1 MTSILNSHEYT
12 APRSNPEVA
21 RIMQEKGVGRK
32 RAYNI
37 LRQAKAA
44 QFTVEVPQTQRAQ
57 VLTSLVEHAGQS
69 KNAAQL
75 LEQLH
80 ADGVNIDM
88 HDVVKSLWS
97 LQKTN
102 FVQFRER
109 NNPPSLYAIKVT
121 DQGLAAYGDMKER
134 LATDAGT
141 ITVPETPLITEA
153 RASVALDHDPKMET
167 QSVEVE
173 TILPGT
179 PEWDESEVALEA
191 QRRAEYTGI
200 DLSDFPLMRSIRDR
214 ARKESV
220 LAKAAALLED
230 AGEDDMAL
238 DVMNLTQFNA
248 LELEVKQMLQSIGEV

>member
-1 MTSILNSHEYT
+1 MTSILNSNEYK

-21 RIMQEKGVGRK
+21 AIMAEKGVGRK
-32 RAYNI
+32 RAYTI

-102 FVQFRER
+102 FVMFRER
-109 NNPPSLYAIKVT
+109 NNPPSLYAIRVT

-134 LATDAGT
+134 LALADIAPMVETLS
-141 ITVPETPLITEA
+141 TVEEVKPE
-153 RASVALDHDPKMET
+153 ALTAYQERHG
-167 QSVEVE
+167 VVVE
-173 TILPGT
+173 TIYPGT
-179 PEWDESEVALEA
+179 PEWDESEKALEE

-200 DLSDFPLMRSIRDR
+200 DLSGFPLMRSIRDR